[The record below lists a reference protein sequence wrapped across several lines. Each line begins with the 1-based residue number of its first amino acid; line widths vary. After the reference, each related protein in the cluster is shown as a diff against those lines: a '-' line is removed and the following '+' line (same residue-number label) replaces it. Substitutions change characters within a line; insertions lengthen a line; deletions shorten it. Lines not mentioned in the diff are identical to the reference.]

1 MTGGLGMFFTEMNDI
16 VQQISKRRGIL
27 INHNNCGHL
36 MPKIENIHDEF
47 ETNQSWSNVIQFS
60 TTIYHTFASMKN
72 VGNYSSRTKIIESER
87 SKKYALPITSTAHQ
101 NVRDVTQF

>member
-60 TTIYHTFASMKN
+60 MPIYHTYVMVFSCCTILQYFN
-72 VGNYSSRTKIIESER
+72 ITILQCVTIFHIIFRNEVSN
-87 SKKYALPITSTAHQ
+87 LLI
-101 NVRDVTQF
+101 F